1 MKRITREQLRATL
14 TLHERWLQSNGTEGK
29 QADLSWTDMSGES
42 LHGADLRQANMAGA
56 NLAGS
61 SLWDALLSD
70 ANLAVANLR
79 GANLN
84 RACLAGACLRG
95 ADLRSASMKDT
106 VLTRAKFW
114 FANLENAHLNNAYL
128 NDADFYGANLAN
140 VVHSEVPVAR
150 NANFEKA
157 NLAGT
162 KLGTCTDP
170 SVLSPACACLK
181 TLNVTARA
189 MGYEIVRITIAALPP
204 QKKL

>member
-1 MKRITREQLRATL
+1 MKKITREQLRATL
-14 TLHERWLQSNGTEGK
+14 TLHERWLNSDGTEGK
-29 QADLSWTDMSGES
+29 QADLSWTDMSGAS
-42 LHGADLRQANMAGA
+42 LNGADLRQANMAGA
-56 NLAGS
+56 NLAGT

-106 VLTRAKFW
+106 VLARTKFW
-114 FANLENAHLNNAYL
+114 FANLENARLNNADL

-140 VVHSEVPVAR
+140 VVHDDRPVAR

-162 KLGTCTDP
+162 KLGLCPDP
-170 SVLSPACACLK
+170 HLLYGACLK
-181 TLNVTARA
+181 TLNATARA
-189 MGYEIVRITIAALPP
+189 HGFEILRITIAPLPP
-204 QKKL
+204 QKK